1 MEVWVLI
8 AAIIWGLECSRPP
21 ECVRPGCLICGG
33 LRARQACP
41 RSLSRGSLG
50 NRLQPHPLDALGA
63 GCRTTP
69 YPRYRG
75 VFRIVLG
82 RVKYESAEGAGVTR
96 RLAALPSRL
105 RCKRR
110 SVHQCCG
117 LKANPAS
124 RDRVDATNLSR
135 VCVLLAAW
143 RYPALRGGR
152 RSELERRHL
161 GLCKE
166 VGFAKNEAC

>member
-1 MEVWVLI
+1 MVRQGAARFAPNPRRKCHEYGPMEVWVLI
-8 AAIIWGLECSRPP
+8 AAIIWGSPESGRPRR
-21 ECVRPGCLICGG
+21 RPGCLICGG

-41 RSLSRGSLG
+41 RCRSRGSHS

-63 GCRTTP
+63 GCRTTLF
-69 YPRYRG
+69 PRYRG
-75 VFRIVLG
+75 VFRTVLG

-117 LKANPAS
+117 LKGSTAS
-124 RDRVDATNLSR
+124 RDRVDATNRSR
-135 VCVLLAAW
+135 MCVLLAAW
-143 RYPALRGGR
+143 
-152 RSELERRHL
+152 
-161 GLCKE
+161 
-166 VGFAKNEAC
+166 